1 MSNEFP
7 CTSCGLCCKNIKS
20 IFQDMKD
27 PMLNFLASKFPYKML
42 EDGSCEMLKDNQCSV
57 YENRPLICNVELGG
71 KALGIKQ
78 DVWYKLMAEGCN
90 KMIIEAGLDS
100 KYLVS
105 VKNDK
110 NV

>member
-7 CTSCGLCCKNIKS
+7 CTSCGLCCKNLS
-20 IFQDMKD
+20 TMHEDAD
-27 PMLNFLASKFPYKML
+27 HPMVAFLVSKFPYKIL

-57 YENRPLICNVELGG
+57 YNDRPIICNVRLGA
-71 KALGIKQ
+71 KVMGIDQ
-78 DVWYKLMAEGCN
+78 DDWYQLVAQGCN